1 MWDRRV
7 DRWSSTVD
15 ASPAFALVRRRVLA
29 MAHPVATDRCLD
41 LGAGAGFLTIALA
54 DRAASVHA
62 VDISPEMLTA
72 LRANVPSTGAVLTT
86 AVADMARLE
95 LPSASFDLIVSSYAM
110 HYLTDADKKKL
121 VGDMHG
127 WLVPGGRVVI
137 ADMMVG
143 RKLDRYHRGVLRE
156 KAAAMLRQGLPGWW
170 RLAKNVAR
178 IGTGTG
184 RLRPCPPEWWI
195 AALDGAGFS
204 EVHYEHIHSEAGAV
218 AARA

>member
-1 MWDRRV
+1 V

-15 ASPAFALVRRRVLA
+15 TSPAFALLRARMLD
-29 MAHPVATDRCLD
+29 MANPVATDRCLD
-41 LGAGAGFLTIALA
+41 LGAGAGFMTIALV

-72 LRANVPSTGAVLTT
+72 LRANVPPTGAVLTT
-86 AVADMARLE
+86 AAADMARLE
-95 LPSASFDLIVSSYAM
+95 LASASFDLIVSSYAM
-110 HYLTDADKKKL
+110 HYLTDADKTKL
-121 VGDMHG
+121 VGDMRG

-156 KAAAMLRQGLPGWW
+156 KAAAMLRHGLPGWW

-204 EVHYEHIHSEAGAV
+204 DVHYEHIHSEAGV
-218 AARA
+218 VVARA